1 MQNTNKAKVMR
12 LKDILENQI
21 FFKSLL
27 ALKMSGVSIEVVA
40 MLSWYYCHPQKL
52 FAFKVILTNF
62 CSAKK
67 LLTEGLRI

>member
-40 MLSWYYCHPQKL
+40 MLS
-52 FAFKVILTNF
+52 
-62 CSAKK
+62 
-67 LLTEGLRI
+67 